1 MIARVIFF
9 FVSATGYIDV
19 DCGLRTSDIPSVI
32 GVLQSGSCCSVQ
44 CEVDGNCSLP
54 ADRCAEVVLQ
64 TVNATHNATC
74 RFLVNTVRFATL
86 LFGEMSRMNIS
97 NNAHNLTLPGAN
109 QQKSTLDFSIPSTT
123 VGRQEASFPFT
134 PRFSDGSAPV
144 EEISQKLYNYNKYSK
159 SSRLNK

>member
-1 MIARVIFF
+1 MTMIARVLFF

-74 RFLVNTVRFATL
+74 RFLVNTVRSATL
-86 LFGEMSRMNIS
+86 LFGEMSRINIS
-97 NNAHNLTLPGAN
+97 NNAHNHWSVRHIKPALLAFGRTL
-109 QQKSTLDFSIPSTT
+109 I
-123 VGRQEASFPFT
+123 
-134 PRFSDGSAPV
+134 
-144 EEISQKLYNYNKYSK
+144 
-159 SSRLNK
+159 